1 MSTEA
6 ALESKTL
13 QFFLRMAGEAT
24 HYDDEGL
31 PLSVIRPLSDADKG
45 CLTQLKKRD
54 LVVVTDSDILF
65 TKAGAKLAGE
75 HGFFNIGSVG

>member
-6 ALESKTL
+6 DLESRSL
-13 QFFLRMAGEAT
+13 QFFLRIASVAT

-45 CLTQLKKRD
+45 CLTTLKKRD
-54 LVVVTDSDILF
+54 LVVVTESDILF
-65 TKAGAKLAGE
+65 TKAGAKLAAE
-75 HGFFNIGSVG
+75 HGFFNIGSVI